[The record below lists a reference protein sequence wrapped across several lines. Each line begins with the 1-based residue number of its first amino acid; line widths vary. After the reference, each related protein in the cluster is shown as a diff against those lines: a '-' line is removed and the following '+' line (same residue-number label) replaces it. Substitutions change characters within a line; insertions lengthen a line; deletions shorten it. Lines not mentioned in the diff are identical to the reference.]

1 MATGA
6 STADVAI
13 LLVDARNG
21 VRAQSRRHARIAR
34 LLGIN
39 DFVLAVNK
47 MDLVDFDRGVFD
59 DICRRLRGDAARRAT
74 VIRFR

>member
-21 VRAQSRRHARIAR
+21 VREQTERHARIAR
-34 LLGIN
+34 LLGITH
-39 DFVLAVNK
+39 FVLAVNK
-47 MDLVDFDRGVFD
+47 MDLVGFERPVFD
-59 DICRRLRGDAARRAT
+59 AIRDHFAGWCRTR
-74 VIRFR
+74 

>member
-21 VRAQSRRHARIAR
+21 VRAQSRRHAQIAR
-34 LLGIN
+34 LLGIT
-39 DFVLAVNK
+39 DYVLAST
-47 MDLVDFDRGVFD
+47 RW
-59 DICRRLRGDAARRAT
+59 IS
-74 VIRFR
+74 